1 MTKCYRYVYD
11 DTAHSWLDLPSS
23 EEQSRLNKLLPT
35 HMQCPSCGR
44 KDEEELYN
52 TVQVVDDGLA
62 LHGRVY
68 HDDDYVYVK
77 PNSIKKAG
85 LCLFIARV
93 IQINCGTTD
102 IFIAPGV
109 TLKPRQLRVRH
120 YERDSDDSVR
130 YFLFLLTCSC

>member
-1 MTKCYRYVYD
+1 
-11 DTAHSWLDLPSS
+11 
-23 EEQSRLNKLLPT
+23 
-35 HMQCPSCGR
+35 
-44 KDEEELYN
+44 
-52 TVQVVDDGLA
+52 
-62 LHGRVY
+62 
-68 HDDDYVYVK
+68 
-77 PNSIKKAG
+77 
-85 LCLFIARV
+85 V